1 MTHLYRLPS
10 GELVNLD
17 PDKIINAY
25 HQKENTEYHKSFIII
40 YHGREEACSFGEADD
55 IEILKKWAATFLTLA
70 TQLVPLSGG
79 PSLVDP
85 AWLKKSDTP

>member
-10 GELVNLD
+10 GELVDLD
-17 PDKIINAY
+17 PDKIVNAFY
-25 HQKENTEYHKSFIII
+25 QKETSEYHESFDII
-40 YHGREEACSFGEADD
+40 YHGREESCCLMEAAD
-55 IEILKKWAATFLTLA
+55 IEILKKWAATFPLLA